1 MTKTNAIRILEQAGV
16 GFRVSEYA
24 VDASTLD
31 AVSVAGLLG
40 VEPER
45 VFKTLVTVA
54 ASGDH
59 AVFCVPGNA
68 TLDLKKAAAV
78 FGAWSSGAGARQPG
92 HPGAAARVG
101 NPGPGQPSSGRPAT
115 SHPGRLSMLPLKEL
129 KPLTGYIHGACS
141 PFGMKR
147 PLPTFVDESVELF
160 ETVFVSAGVRGMQIE
175 IAPGDL
181 LEMSGAL
188 LADLATR

>member
-1 MTKTNAIRILEQAGV
+1 MTKTNAVRLLEQEGV
-16 GFRVSEYA
+16 QFSVTEYA
-24 VDASTLD
+24 VDESSLD

-54 ASGDH
+54 DSGDH
-59 AVFCVPGNA
+59 AVFCIPGNA
-68 TLDLKKAAAV
+68 TLDLKKAGAA
-78 FGAWSSGAGARQPG
+78 AGAR
-92 HPGAAARVG
+92 
-101 NPGPGQPSSGRPAT
+101 
-115 SHPGRLSMLPLKEL
+115 RLSMLPLKEL

-141 PFGMKR
+141 PFGMKK

-175 IAPGDL
+175 ISPEDL
-181 LEMSGAL
+181 LAVTEAT
-188 LADLATR
+188 LADLTRG